1 VPRNTI
7 ALVWL
12 GGIVLAALVYAAG
25 PGHFIYALTASL
37 DQAVWAFQNWIGFVA
52 LQAFDAVRAAA
63 IALFAV
69 FLVLGLM
76 AAQRG
81 RSGGLIGVT
90 VLFVGLVGIG
100 GYESRFFWLAA
111 LAVAGAG
118 ALNMTRRL
126 IEPSGRAPWRTGRA
140 SRA

>member
-1 VPRNTI
+1 VRRNTV

-12 GGIVLAALVYAAG
+12 GGIIFAALVYAAG
-25 PGHFIYALTASL
+25 PGHFIYATLASL
-37 DQAVWAFQNWIGFVA
+37 DQAVWAFQNWVGFAA
-52 LQAFDAVRAAA
+52 LQAFDAVRAAT

-69 FLVLGLM
+69 FLVLGFM

-81 RSGGLIGVT
+81 RSSGLIGVT
-90 VLFVGLVGIG
+90 VLFVGLLSLG
-100 GYESRFFWLAA
+100 GYESRFCWFAA

-126 IEPSGRAPWRTGRA
+126 IEPSERAPWRAGRA

>member
-1 VPRNTI
+1 MRRNTI

-25 PGHFIYALTASL
+25 PGLFIGGVLAALHHL
-37 DQAVWAFQNWIGFVA
+37 DWLAGAWIGFIAV
-52 LQAFDAVRAAA
+52 QSFDLVRAIA

-69 FLVLGLM
+69 FLVLGFM
-76 AAQRG
+76 AAHRG
-81 RSGGLIGVT
+81 RASGMIGVT

-111 LAVAGAG
+111 LAVAAAG
-118 ALNMTRRL
+118 ALSMTRRL
-126 IEPSGRAPWRTGRA
+126 IEPLGRAPWRGRE